1 MQVKDEE
8 FIEAVHEAAAHASEG
23 GVVEIAMVGDES
35 QDALTGLVDLPLG
48 VAQEFYVVIAQP
60 FRLRRF
66 LEFRASVF
74 ICVQ

>member
-8 FIEAVHEAAAHASEG
+8 FIEAAHEAAAHAPER

-35 QDALTGLVDLPLG
+35 QDALARLVDLPLG

-66 LEFRASVF
+66 LEFRTSLF